1 MTVFLV
7 LVIRWTVNH
16 FCVIIGSC
24 DVILWPANDS
34 TQIHIISRTSDRW
47 DSAVV
52 VVESMHLFS
61 HCWRAA
67 LYFQVRSP
75 TVSPS
80 VCGRGCFTACR
91 IQIGSSVGLCNV
103 CTNAYVAVFLC
114 SCQAISMILVTE
126 CIQSVSPPMCVYVV
140 PLLWSFQK
148 LFYENA
154 SDVLKAA
161 LNCILPIWSS
171 FSSHVRLFRTV
182 DADE

>member
-1 MTVFLV
+1 MTVLLV

-16 FCVIIGSC
+16 FCVIIGSR
-24 DVILWPANDS
+24 DVILWPADDS
-34 TQIHIISRTSDRW
+34 TQIHVISRTSDGW

-61 HCWRAA
+61 HCRSAA

-75 TVSPS
+75 AVPPS

-91 IQIGSSVGLCNV
+91 IQIGSSVGLCIV
-103 CTNAYVAVFLC
+103 CTNAYVAVFLF
-114 SCQAISMILVTE
+114 SCQALSMIPVTE
-126 CIQSVSPPMCVYVV
+126 CIQSVSPPTCVYVV

-148 LFYENA
+148 LLCKNA
-154 SDVLKAA
+154 NDA
-161 LNCILPIWSS
+161 LNCILLIWSS